1 MNATEAER
9 KKTVAYSTNH
19 GGVKSEIVGV
29 LTDSG
34 DLSALRPSISFSI
47 QWRQKVDAWSSDAGK
62 WCRLAT
68 VYVVTVLVALGLV
81 FRYQR
86 SDGRT

>member
-47 QWRQKVDAWSSDAGK
+47 Q
-62 WCRLAT
+62 
-68 VYVVTVLVALGLV
+68 
-81 FRYQR
+81 
-86 SDGRT
+86 